1 MQGIEK
7 ELLVF
12 VVAVLSGASVR
23 LAYRCL
29 GCFRDIIPHSLLL
42 INIEDILFWIGSAV
56 YLFIQ
61 IYQTNSGSISWHF
74 ILGAALGAIL
84 MTLFVKRCEKILG
97 KFFER

>member
-29 GCFRDIIPHSLLL
+29 GCFRDIVPHSLLL
-42 INIEDILFWIGSAV
+42 INIEDII
-56 YLFIQ
+56 
-61 IYQTNSGSISWHF
+61 T
-74 ILGAALGAIL
+74 
-84 MTLFVKRCEKILG
+84 
-97 KFFER
+97 